1 MAIDPDYLLARE
13 WPEITHRYTEKDSM
27 LYALGV
33 GLGRD
38 PLSQDELRFVYEDG
52 LKVMPTQAVTLAHPG
67 FWAAEKDINL
77 DWVKLLHL
85 GQEIIWHQ
93 PLPTAGEVAAT
104 TRFTDVGDK
113 GAHVGA
119 LIATERVVRLVK
131 TGEDIATVITTILA
145 RGDGGFSSKRR
156 SVTQEK
162 DRIPD
167 RQPDIVCDLPTF
179 SQQALLYRLSGD
191 LNPLHASPQVAGDAG
206 YSQPILHGLCTMGVA
221 THALMKVCCHYE
233 PERLKRIR
241 LRFSAPVYPGE
252 TIRTEIWQE
261 EKIIAFR
268 CWSLE
273 QEKVVI
279 NNGYL
284 EII

>member
-52 LKVMPTQAVTLAHPG
+52 LKVMPTRAVTLAHPG

-104 TRFTDVGDK
+104 TRFTNVCDK
-113 GAHVGA
+113 GARVGA
-119 LIATERVVRLVK
+119 LIVTERVVRLVE

-145 RGDGGFSSKRR
+145 RGDGGFSSVRR
-156 SVTQEK
+156 SVPQEK

-179 SQQALLYRLSGD
+179 FQQALLYRLSGD
-191 LNPLHASPQVAGDAG
+191 LNPLHASPTVAGEAG

-221 THALMKVCCHYE
+221 AHALMKECCHYE
-233 PERLKRIR
+233 PARLKRIR

-261 EKIIAFR
+261 EKTIAFR

>member
-52 LKVMPTQAVTLAHPG
+52 LKVVPTQAVTLAHPG

-113 GAHVGA
+113 GARVGA
-119 LIATERVVRLVK
+119 LIVTERVVRLVK

-145 RGDGGFSSKRR
+145 RGDGGFSSERR

-162 DRIPD
+162 DRVPD

-233 PERLKRIR
+233 PERLQRN
-241 LRFSAPVYPGE
+241 SA
-252 TIRTEIWQE
+252 
-261 EKIIAFR
+261 
-268 CWSLE
+268 SLFCPC
-273 QEKVVI
+273 
-279 NNGYL
+279 L
-284 EII
+284 PR